1 MFGPCQLVSAHW
13 AAAARGRM
21 SGVTRDKV
29 DLHSALPLHNTSQQE
44 IFHTLWCQ
52 TLNCQPTFCWL
63 RLVVSFWYS
72 KMIIWC
78 LEEIL
83 LSYWDIVILYRVLLK
98 AAGVQIQFI
107 IAQHIRYTS
116 SLEQE
121 QRHTWGQTSN
131 WVLVLS
137 GVMAT
142 VSVNINIWFAWGGR
156 QQIQSRYSSP
166 PSAWYSSYW
175 DHSCSASYFKIL

>member
-1 MFGPCQLVSAHW
+1 
-13 AAAARGRM
+13 M

-142 VSVNINIWFAWGGR
+142 VSSVLISTFDLHEEADN
-156 QQIQSRYSSP
+156 RYNLDTVLLHPLDTHPIETTPAARPTSKF
-166 PSAWYSSYW
+166 YRMT
-175 DHSCSASYFKIL
+175 FELENFI